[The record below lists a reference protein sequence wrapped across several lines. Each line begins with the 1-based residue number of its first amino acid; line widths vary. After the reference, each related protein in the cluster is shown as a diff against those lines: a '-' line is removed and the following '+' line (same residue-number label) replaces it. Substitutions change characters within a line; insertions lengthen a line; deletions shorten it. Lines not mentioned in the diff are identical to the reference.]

1 MTIRTILAATD
12 FSPSAARALARAGV
26 LAAAHQARLVVAHA
40 VPAGWL
46 ATLRAW
52 ASTRTIAETVEAD
65 IGARLAGEA
74 TALAAAHRIE
84 AKPQLVHGD
93 PRTVLPELAAGVGAD
108 LLVVG
113 AHGMHFVRE
122 LLLGSTAVAVLAAA
136 PCPVLA
142 VRRDS
147 VAPYRNVFIGCD
159 FSRASEDAV
168 RAAAQVARDG
178 QLALLHA
185 YEDPYGLGLAL
196 ASVPSEEMDRY
207 RDAARAEAERELDL
221 FRARLGP
228 LGERC
233 GKLLRH
239 GPPVLRFV
247 EELEARGADLA
258 VLGSRR
264 KSALE
269 GLMLGSVASEVAL
282 EAPCDVLLAREGRSF
297 VS

>member
-1 MTIRTILAATD
+1 MTIRTVLAATD
-12 FSPSAARALARAGV
+12 FSPPAARALARAGA
-26 LAAAHQARLVVAHA
+26 LAVAHEA
-40 VPAGWL
+40 RVVLTHVVPEGWL

-52 ASTRTIAETVEAD
+52 ATNRAIADTLEAE
-65 IGARLAGEA
+65 IEARLAGEA

-84 AKPQLVHGD
+84 VKPQLAHGD
-93 PRTVLPELAAGVGAD
+93 PRAVLPELAAGVAAD

-113 AHGMHFVRE
+113 AHGIHFVRE
-122 LLLGSTAVAVLAAA
+122 WLLGSTAIAVLAAA

-142 VRRDS
+142 VRRES
-147 VAPYRNVFIGCD
+147 LQPYRNVFVGCD
-159 FSRASEDAV
+159 FSPASEVAV
-168 RAAAQVARDG
+168 RAAAQLAPDA

-185 YEDPYGLGLAL
+185 YEDPYGSALAL
-196 ASVPSEEMDRY
+196 TGVSREEMDRY
-207 RDAARAEAERELDL
+207 RDAARAEAERALDQ
-221 FRARLGP
+221 FRARIGP

>member
-1 MTIRTILAATD
+1 MTIRTVLAATD
-12 FSPSAARALARAGV
+12 FSPSSARALARAGV
-26 LAAAHQARLVVAHA
+26 LAAAHEARLVVTHA

-52 ASTRTIAETVEAD
+52 ASARAIAETAEAE
-65 IGARLAGEA
+65 IEARLAGEA

-84 AKPQLVHGD
+84 AKPWLVHGD
-93 PRTVLPELAAGVGAD
+93 PRSVLPEVAAGVAAD

-113 AHGMHFVRE
+113 AHGTHFVRE
-122 LLLGSTAVAVLAAA
+122 WLLGSTAIAVLAAA

-147 VAPYRNVFIGCD
+147 VTPYRNVFVGCD
-159 FSRASEDAV
+159 FSAASEDAV
-168 RAAAQVARDG
+168 RTAAQLAPEG

-185 YEDPYGLGLAL
+185 YEDPYGLGFAL
-196 ASVPSEEMDRY
+196 ASVPREEMDRY
-207 RDAARAEAERELDL
+207 RAAARAEAERALNQ

-233 GKLLRH
+233 SKLLRH
-239 GPPVLRFV
+239 GPPVRRFV

-264 KSALE
+264 KSAVE
-269 GLMLGSVASEVAL
+269 GLLLGSVASEVAL
-282 EAPCDVLLAREGRSF
+282 EASCDVLLAREGRSF
-297 VS
+297 GA

>member
-1 MTIRTILAATD
+1 MTIRTVLAATD
-12 FSPSAARALARAGV
+12 FSPSAARALARAGM
-26 LAAAHQARLVVAHA
+26 LAAAHGARLVVAHA
-40 VPAGWL
+40 VPEGWL

-52 ASTRTIAETVEAD
+52 ASARTIAESAEAD
-65 IGARLAGEA
+65 IEVRLAAEA
-74 TALAAAHRIE
+74 TALAATHRIE
-84 AKPQLVHGD
+84 AEPWLAHGD
-93 PRTVLPELAAGVGAD
+93 PRRVLPEVAAGVAAD

-113 AHGMHFVRE
+113 AHGVHFVRE
-122 LLLGSTAVAVLAAA
+122 WLLGSTAIAVLAAA

-147 VAPYRNVFIGCD
+147 VQAYRDVLVGCD
-159 FSRASEDAV
+159 FSPASRDAV
-168 RAAAQVARDG
+168 GAAAQLAPDA

-185 YEDPYGLGLAL
+185 YEDPYGSALAL
-196 ASVPSEEMDRY
+196 ASVPREEIDRY
-207 RDAARAEAERELDL
+207 RDAARADAERALDQ

-233 GKLLRH
+233 SKLLRY

-282 EAPCDVLLAREGRSF
+282 GAPCDVLLAREGRRM
-297 VS
+297 VT